1 VIAIAD
7 TPHADA
13 SDEVHP
19 HAVVALDRGTPVEVQ
34 ILYPE
39 IANHQPPRPSVARVR
54 SKDQTGRYRG
64 LKR

>member
-39 IANHQPPRPSVARVR
+39 IANHHPLAQAWRAFGQKIR
-54 SKDQTGRYRG
+54 QAAIAA
-64 LKR
+64 